1 MSDTENVDRL
11 LASDSETPLRGPSAS
26 GFSMEQFVQI
36 LDYKLDQKL
45 ASFKRS
51 FEDRDEQHQ
60 SQIKKLKTESKA
72 VGSFKFKGNKI
83 QFEFN
88 SSVLDSLDLV
98 SKSILAG
105 DLTKTNTE
113 LEKLKK
119 DVQKRNKL
127 IRFAD
132 KSPAGW
138 SAVEEYESDE
148 LAEDSDD
155 EKKLRS
161 AEKRAMVKLKEAKE
175 AKKSA
180 KGECSRQSYKPQFRS
195 ESTSSSQPFRLQPF
209 RSSFCSGPRQPQP
222 NDKCFSC
229 GQHGHW
235 AGSSVCANKYRDQG
249 RSTSASGTSV

>member
-1 MSDTENVDRL
+1 MDRF
-11 LASDSETPLRGPSAS
+11 LASDSETPIRGSSAS
-26 GFSMEQFVQI
+26 SFSMEEFVHV
-36 LDYKLDQKL
+36 LDRKLDQKL

-51 FEDRDEQHQ
+51 FDERDEQHQ

-88 SSVLDSLDLV
+88 SSVLDGLDLAI
-98 SKSILAG
+98 KSLSSG
-105 DLTKTNTE
+105 DFTKTNTE

-119 DVQKRNKL
+119 NVQKRNKL

-138 SAVEEYESDE
+138 SAVEEYESDD

-161 AEKRAMVKLKEAKE
+161 AEKRAMAKLKEAKE
-175 AKKSA
+175 AKKFA
-180 KGECSRQSYKPQFRS
+180 KGENSRQSYKPQFRS
-195 ESTSSSQPFRLQPF
+195 ESTSSSQPFRFQPF
-209 RSSFCSGPRQPQP
+209 RSSFRPGPRQPQP

-229 GQHGHW
+229 GQRGHW

-249 RSTSASGTSV
+249 RSTSASGI

>member
-1 MSDTENVDRL
+1 MSDTENIDRF
-11 LASDSETPLRGPSAS
+11 LASDSETPILGSSAS
-26 GFSMEQFVQI
+26 GFFMEDFVQI
-36 LDYKLDQKL
+36 LDRKLDQKL

-51 FEDRDEQHQ
+51 FEEKDEQHQ

-88 SSVLDSLDLV
+88 SSILDGLDSAI
-98 SKSILAG
+98 KSLSAG
-105 DLTKTNTE
+105 DLTKSNAE

-119 DVQKRNKL
+119 DLQKRNKL

-161 AEKRAMVKLKEAKE
+161 AEKRAMSNLKEA
-175 AKKSA
+175 
-180 KGECSRQSYKPQFRS
+180 
-195 ESTSSSQPFRLQPF
+195 
-209 RSSFCSGPRQPQP
+209 
-222 NDKCFSC
+222 
-229 GQHGHW
+229 
-235 AGSSVCANKYRDQG
+235 
-249 RSTSASGTSV
+249 